1 MTFIKKLLLTGIF
14 IFLLPYFIKGVHING
29 FLNALLFTVALT
41 FLNSILK
48 PILVF
53 LSLPI
58 TILTLGLFLIVI
70 NTLLIYVAAYFVG
83 GVRIDNFI
91 YGIVFSVLI
100 SVFSYII
107 DWVVGD
113 WYCLSLS
120 TAYKIFCWLLFLF
133 VDIMP
138 APFN

>member
-1 MTFIKKLLLTGIF
+1 MLKFLKKLLLTSIF
-14 IFLLPYFIKGVHING
+14 IFLLPYFLKGIHISG
-29 FLNALLFTVALT
+29 FLNALLFTVALA

-58 TILTLGLFLIVI
+58 TVLTLGLFLIII
-70 NTLLIYVAAYFVG
+70 NTALIYIAAYFVG
-83 GVRIDNFI
+83 GVSVDNFI

-107 DWVVGD
+107 DWVIGD
-113 WYCLSLS
+113 
-120 TAYKIFCWLLFLF
+120 
-133 VDIMP
+133 
-138 APFN
+138 